1 MGDVT
6 AYIDQFGYIVLFIAL
21 LLELL
26 ALPLPGEVLMS
37 YTGFLVY
44 KGDLNWILSILIAGF
59 GSCLGMTISYW
70 IGYKL
75 GKPFFEKY
83 GYRVHLGP
91 KRLESTSLW
100 FSKYGNKLLI
110 IAFFIPGIRHITG
123 YFSGITRLPY
133 RTYAIF
139 AYTGA
144 FLWVTVFISLGK
156 ILGPQ
161 WEMFHSSIKKYLI
174 IGGIA
179 IAIIIIVYF
188 LFKKNKALIIESATE
203 LLNVTLTIFHTK
215 RKVAF
220 LLALTLILT
229 LGLIILMIGMIEDFL
244 SNEFTAFNQVVSML
258 MPLIFNQNWS
268 EAMHIF
274 SLMGS
279 RLVLCIV
286 IIFTLFLILLKGQN
300 KLMEIS
306 SFLIVLVGGELYEEG
321 LRRIFQNHFPNEQT
335 LMNFIIYGFAIFI
348 VVRFVESRWIHTFVP
363 VTGLVV
369 LILIA
374 ISHLYFNDELPSDI
388 TAGFVF
394 GGVWLGLNILLLE
407 ISRLLRSI
415 DMHRVN
421 E

>member
-188 LFKKNKALIIESATE
+188 LYKKNKALIIESATK

-300 KLMEIS
+300 KLMELS
-306 SFLIVLVGGELYEEG
+306 SFLKVLVGGELYEEG

-363 VTGLVV
+363 VTGIVV

-388 TAGFVF
+388 TAGFIF